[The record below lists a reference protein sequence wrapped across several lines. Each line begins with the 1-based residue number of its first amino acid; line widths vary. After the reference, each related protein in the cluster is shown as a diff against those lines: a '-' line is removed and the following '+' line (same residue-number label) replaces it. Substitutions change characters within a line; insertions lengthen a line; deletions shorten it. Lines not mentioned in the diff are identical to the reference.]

1 MEAATVFPEIEEIV
15 SQDENHPLHDFAVIY
30 SQQVEWGD
38 MDTFG
43 HVNNVVYY
51 EYSQNARI
59 YYNRRLNL
67 FNEQTFSVM
76 AASSCRYLKSVTYPD
91 QLWIGVKVK
100 KIGNASLV
108 HEYTYYSTASKTI
121 VAIGESVLVYLDK
134 TTGQKKPISETQKTA
149 IAALEKIEAHAEE

>member
-1 MEAATVFPEIEEIV
+1 MEAVAIFPEIKDAL
-15 SQDENHPLHDFAVIY
+15 STDESHPLHDFAVVY

-59 YYNRRLNL
+59 YYNRQLNL

-76 AASSCRYLKSVTYPD
+76 AASSCRYLKPVTYPD

-100 KIGNASLV
+100 KIGNSSLV
-108 HEYTYYSTASKTI
+108 HEYTYYSTVQKKI

-134 TTGQKKPISETQKTA
+134 LSGEKKQIDDSQKAA
-149 IAALEKIEAHAEE
+149 IAALENINQEI

>member
-59 YYNRRLNL
+59 YYNRRLKL
-67 FNEQTFSVM
+67 FNEQT
-76 AASSCRYLKSVTYPD
+76 
-91 QLWIGVKVK
+91 
-100 KIGNASLV
+100 
-108 HEYTYYSTASKTI
+108 
-121 VAIGESVLVYLDK
+121 
-134 TTGQKKPISETQKTA
+134 
-149 IAALEKIEAHAEE
+149 